1 MSKLATLVAGRKQ
14 EAEAGLSRETI
25 LDEAARL
32 FKRNGY
38 RKTRLEEL
46 AQVLGVT
53 RPAIYYHFRA
63 KQDLLVAMYMRS
75 MEALDA
81 VAADRPEDEGL
92 APIEQFWRRIE
103 GHATYIAARPVEAG
117 IFFEEEEE
125 LPEDVRAELRRML
138 VAYTDRLVGL
148 YSAAQASGDAP
159 PGDPRVAVSAILGGA
174 IWTYRWYPG
183 SDWDDPPAAAR
194 EVVRVL
200 RSAS

>member
-1 MSKLATLVAGRKQ
+1 MGRRKQ
-14 EAEAGLSRETI
+14 DEEPGLSRETI
-25 LDEAARL
+25 LAEAARL

-53 RPAIYYHFRA
+53 RPAIYYHFKA
-63 KQDLLVAMYMRS
+63 KQDLLVAMYMDS
-75 MEALDA
+75 MAALNEIAAGDA
-81 VAADRPEDEGL
+81 ADEGL
-92 APIEQFWRRIE
+92 PPIEQFWRRIE
-103 GHATYIAARPVEAG
+103 AHAVYIASYPVQAG

-125 LPEDVRAELRRML
+125 LPEDVHAEVRRML
-138 VAYTDRLVGL
+138 VAYTDRLVEL

-159 PGDPRVAVSAILGGA
+159 EGDPRVAVSAILGGA

-183 SDWDDPPAAAR
+183 SDWDDPRAAAR

>member
-1 MSKLATLVAGRKQ
+1 MGRRKQ
-14 EAEAGLSRETI
+14 DEEPGLSRETI
-25 LDEAARL
+25 LAEAARL

-53 RPAIYYHFRA
+53 RPAIYYHFKA
-63 KQDLLVAMYMRS
+63 KQDLLVAMYMDS
-75 MEALDA
+75 MASLDRIAAGDEA
-81 VAADRPEDEGL
+81 DEGL
-92 APIEQFWRRIE
+92 PPVEQFWRRIE
-103 GHATYIAARPVEAG
+103 AHAFYIASYPVQAG

-125 LPEDVRAELRRML
+125 LPEGVHTEVRRML
-138 VAYTDRLVGL
+138 VAYTDRLVEL

-159 PGDPRVAVSAILGGA
+159 EGDPRVAVSAILGGA

-183 SDWDDPPAAAR
+183 SDWDDPRAAAR

>member
-1 MSKLATLVAGRKQ
+1 MAAASRKQ
-14 EAEAGLSRETI
+14 VEEPKLSREAI
-25 LDEAARL
+25 LAEAAQL

-53 RPAIYYHFRA
+53 RPAIYYHFKA

-75 MEALDA
+75 MEALNGI
-81 VAADRPEDEGL
+81 AAGSEEDEGL
-92 APIEQFWRRIE
+92 PPIEQFWRRIE
-103 GHATYIAARPVEAG
+103 AHATYIASYPVEAG

-125 LPEDVRAELRRML
+125 LPEDVHAEVRRML
-138 VAYTDRLVGL
+138 VAYTDRLVEL
-148 YSAAQASGDAP
+148 YGAAQQAGDAP
-159 PGDPRVAVSAILGGA
+159 EGDPRVAVSAILGGA

-183 SDWDDPPAAAR
+183 SDWDDPRAAAR

>member
-1 MSKLATLVAGRKQ
+1 MGRRKQ
-14 EAEAGLSRETI
+14 DEEPGLSRETI
-25 LDEAARL
+25 LAEAALL

-53 RPAIYYHFRA
+53 RPAIYYHFKA
-63 KQDLLVAMYMRS
+63 KQDLLVAMYMDG
-75 MEALDA
+75 MEALNGI
-81 VAADRPEDEGL
+81 AAGDEADEGL
-92 APIEQFWRRIE
+92 PPVEQFWRRIE
-103 GHATYIAARPVEAG
+103 AHATYIASFPVMAG

-125 LPEDVRAELRRML
+125 LPEDVHAEVRRML
-138 VAYTDRLVGL
+138 VAYTDRLVEL
-148 YSAAQASGDAP
+148 YTAAQASGDAP
-159 PGDPRVAVSAILGGA
+159 EGDPRVAVSAILGGA

-183 SDWDDPPAAAR
+183 SDWDDPRAAAR

>member
-1 MSKLATLVAGRKQ
+1 MTPRGSEVEPK
-14 EAEAGLSRETI
+14 LSRETI
-25 LDEAARL
+25 LDEAALL

-63 KQDLLVAMYMRS
+63 KQDLLVAMYMRG
-75 MEALDA
+75 MEALDEI
-81 VAADRPEDEGL
+81 AAGGAEDEGL
-92 APIEQFWRRIE
+92 PAVERFWRRIE
-103 GHATYIAARPVEAG
+103 AHATYIASHPVEAG

-125 LPEDVRAELRRML
+125 LPEDVHAQLRRML
-138 VAYTDRLVGL
+138 VSYTDRLVEL
-148 YSAAQASGDAP
+148 YEAAQKAGDAP
-159 PGDPRVAVSAILGGA
+159 AGDARVAVSAILGGA

-183 SDWDDPPAAAR
+183 SDWDDPAAAAR

>member
-1 MSKLATLVAGRKQ
+1 MGRRKQ
-14 EAEAGLSRETI
+14 DDEPGLSRETI
-25 LDEAARL
+25 LAEAARL

-53 RPAIYYHFRA
+53 RPAIYYHFKA
-63 KQDLLVAMYMRS
+63 KQDLLVAMYMES
-75 MEALDA
+75 MTALNGIAAGDEA
-81 VAADRPEDEGL
+81 DEGL

-103 GHATYIAARPVEAG
+103 AHAVYIASYPIEAG

-125 LPEDVRAELRRML
+125 LPADVHAEVRRML
-138 VAYTDRLVGL
+138 VAYTDRLVEL
-148 YSAAQASGDAP
+148 YGAAQASGDAP
-159 PGDPRVAVSAILGGA
+159 AGDPRVAVSAILGGA

-183 SDWDDPPAAAR
+183 SDWDDPRAAAR

>member
-1 MSKLATLVAGRKQ
+1 MGRRKQ
-14 EAEAGLSRETI
+14 DEETGLSRETI
-25 LDEAARL
+25 LAEAARL

-53 RPAIYYHFRA
+53 RPAIYYHFKA
-63 KQDLLVAMYMRS
+63 KQDLLVAMYMDS
-75 MEALDA
+75 MESLDRI
-81 VAADRPEDEGL
+81 AAGDEEDEGL
-92 APIEQFWRRIE
+92 PAVEQFWRRIE
-103 GHATYIAARPVEAG
+103 AHASYIASYPAQAG

-125 LPEDVRAELRRML
+125 LPEGVHTEVRRML
-138 VAYTDRLVGL
+138 VAYTDRLVEL

-159 PGDPRVAVSAILGGA
+159 EGDPRVAVSAILGGA

-183 SDWDDPPAAAR
+183 SDWDDPRAAAR

-200 RSAS
+200 RSAT

>member
-1 MSKLATLVAGRKQ
+1 VGRRKQ
-14 EAEAGLSRETI
+14 DEEPRLSRETI
-25 LDEAARL
+25 LEEAALL

-53 RPAIYYHFRA
+53 RPAIYYHFKA
-63 KQDLLVAMYMRS
+63 KQDLLVAMYM
-75 MEALDA
+75 EAM
-81 VAADRPEDEGL
+81 AALNGIAAGDGEDEGL
-92 APIEQFWRRIE
+92 PPVERFWQRIE
-103 GHATYIAARPVEAG
+103 AHAVYIASYPVQAG

-125 LPEDVRAELRRML
+125 LPDDVRAELRRML
-138 VAYTDRLVGL
+138 VAYTDRLVEL

-159 PGDPRVAVSAILGGA
+159 EGDPRVAVSAVLGGA

-183 SDWDDPPAAAR
+183 SDWDDPRAAAR

>member
-1 MSKLATLVAGRKQ
+1 MGRRKQ
-14 EAEAGLSRETI
+14 DEEPRLSRETI
-25 LDEAARL
+25 LEEAALL

-53 RPAIYYHFRA
+53 RPAIYYHFKA
-63 KQDLLVAMYMRS
+63 KQDLLVAMYM
-75 MEALDA
+75 EAM
-81 VAADRPEDEGL
+81 AALNGIAAGDGEDEGL
-92 APIEQFWRRIE
+92 APVEQFWRRIE
-103 GHATYIAARPVEAG
+103 AHAVYIASYPVQAG

-125 LPEDVRAELRRML
+125 LPDDVRAELRRML
-138 VAYTDRLVGL
+138 VAYTDRLVEL

-159 PGDPRVAVSAILGGA
+159 EGDPRVAVSAVLGGA

-183 SDWDDPPAAAR
+183 SDWDDPRAAAR

>member
-1 MSKLATLVAGRKQ
+1 MAGAERKR
-14 EAEAGLSRETI
+14 AEEPRLSRETI
-25 LDEAARL
+25 LDEAAAL

-53 RPAIYYHFRA
+53 RPAIYYHFKA
-63 KQDLLVAMYMRS
+63 KQDLLVAMYMRA
-75 MEALDA
+75 MEALDGIA
-81 VAADRPEDEGL
+81 GGDAADEALPPVER
-92 APIEQFWRRIE
+92 FWRRIE
-103 GHATYIAARPVEAG
+103 AHATYIATRPVEAG

-125 LPEDVRAELRRML
+125 LPEEVHAELRRML
-138 VAYTDRLVGL
+138 VAYTDRLVEL
-148 YSAAQASGDAP
+148 YSAAQAAGDAP
-159 PGDPRVAVSAILGGA
+159 EGDPRVAVSAILGGA

-183 SDWDDPPAAAR
+183 SDWDDPRAVAR

>member
-1 MSKLATLVAGRKQ
+1 MGRRKQ
-14 EAEAGLSRETI
+14 DEEPGLSRETI
-25 LDEAARL
+25 LAEAARL

-53 RPAIYYHFRA
+53 RPAIYYHFKA
-63 KQDLLVAMYMRS
+63 KQDLLVAMYMDS
-75 MEALDA
+75 MEALNRIATGDKA
-81 VAADRPEDEGL
+81 DEGL
-92 APIEQFWRRIE
+92 PAVEQFWRRIE
-103 GHATYIAARPVEAG
+103 AHATYIASYPVQAG

-125 LPEDVRAELRRML
+125 LPDDVRAEVRRML
-138 VAYTDRLVGL
+138 VAYTDRLVEL
-148 YSAAQASGDAP
+148 YTAAQASGDAP
-159 PGDPRVAVSAILGGA
+159 AGDPRVAVSAILGGA

-183 SDWDDPPAAAR
+183 SDWDDPRAAAQ

>member
-1 MSKLATLVAGRKQ
+1 MPGAGRKQ
-14 EAEAGLSRETI
+14 EEEPKLSREAI
-25 LDEAARL
+25 LDKAAAL

-53 RPAIYYHFRA
+53 RPAIYYHFKA
-63 KQDLLVAMYMRS
+63 KQDLLVAMYMRA
-75 MEALDA
+75 MEALDE
-81 VAADRPEDEGL
+81 VAAGEEADGGL
-92 APIEQFWRRIE
+92 PPIEQFWRRIE
-103 GHATYIAARPVEAG
+103 AHATYIATRPTEAG

-125 LPEDVRAELRRML
+125 LPEEVHADLRRRL
-138 VAYTDRLVGL
+138 VAYTDGLVEL
-148 YSAAQASGDAP
+148 YTAAQAAGEAP
-159 PGDPRVAVSAILGGA
+159 EGDPRVAVSAILGGA

-183 SDWDDPPAAAR
+183 SDWDDPRAVAR

>member
-1 MSKLATLVAGRKQ
+1 MGRRKQ
-14 EAEAGLSRETI
+14 DEEPGLSRETI
-25 LDEAARL
+25 LAEAARL

-53 RPAIYYHFRA
+53 RPAIYYHFKA
-63 KQDLLVAMYMRS
+63 KQDLLVALY
-75 MEALDA
+75 MEAM
-81 VAADRPEDEGL
+81 AALNEIAAGHPEDEGL
-92 APIEQFWRRIE
+92 APGEQFWRRIE
-103 GHATYIAARPVEAG
+103 AHAVYIASHPIEAG

-125 LPEDVRAELRRML
+125 LPADVHTEVRRML
-138 VAYTDRLVGL
+138 VSYTDRLVEL
-148 YSAAQASGDAP
+148 YTAAQAGGDAP
-159 PGDPRVAVSAILGGA
+159 EGDPRVAVSAILGGA

-183 SDWDDPPAAAR
+183 SDWDDPRAAAR

>member
-1 MSKLATLVAGRKQ
+1 MARRNG
-14 EAEAGLSRETI
+14 EEEPGLSQETI

-53 RPAIYYHFRA
+53 RPAIYYHFKA

-75 MEALDA
+75 MEALNRI
-81 VAADRPEDEGL
+81 AAGDEGDEGL
-92 APIEQFWRRIE
+92 PAIEQFWRRIE
-103 GHATYIAARPVEAG
+103 AHATYIASHPVEAG

-125 LPEDVRAELRRML
+125 LPEEVHVELRRML
-138 VAYTDRLVGL
+138 VAYTDRLVEL
-148 YSAAQASGDAP
+148 YTAAQKDGDAP
-159 PGDPRVAVSAILGGA
+159 AGDARVGVSAILGGA

-183 SDWDDPPAAAR
+183 SGRDDPRAAAR

>member
-1 MSKLATLVAGRKQ
+1 MPGAERKQ
-14 EAEAGLSRETI
+14 AEEPKLSRETI
-25 LDEAARL
+25 LDEAAAL

-53 RPAIYYHFRA
+53 RPAIYYHFKA
-63 KQDLLVAMYMRS
+63 KQDLLVAMYMRA
-75 MEALDA
+75 MEALDG
-81 VAADRPEDEGL
+81 VAAGDAEDESL
-92 APIEQFWRRIE
+92 PPIEQFWRRIE
-103 GHATYIAARPVEAG
+103 AHATYIASRPTEAG

-125 LPEDVRAELRRML
+125 LPEDVRVKLRRKL
-138 VAYTDRLVGL
+138 VAYTDRLVEL

-159 PGDPRVAVSAILGGA
+159 EGDPRVAVSAILGGA

-183 SDWDDPPAAAR
+183 SDWDDPRAVAR